1 MSHNALT
8 LQPGVNQNRTPAMNQ
23 AGIST
28 CQLIR
33 FIPDTQLGGI
43 PQKLGGWQKFFP
55 NSIGSIVRFLW
66 AWADINDNFYLGVG
80 AEASLSVFNYG
91 QDGMSPPNLFDITP
105 AMATD
110 NPSVSVSTTS
120 GSALVNINDPGSDI
134 SNYDSVF
141 VATPI
146 SVGGLIIYGL
156 YQCIEVDA
164 NNYQIASVNVL
175 GNPAPATATVTNGGS
190 IPAYTTSLGSSIVT
204 VTLANHGYRVGSNYT
219 AYVSNTI
226 SGVTI
231 FGDYAVLSVVD
242 ANNFTIGGPNTAT
255 AGTGPTAI
263 NGGNARYIYLIGN
276 GPAVGGT
283 GFGVGGF
290 GTGGFGSGVVP
301 PVNPGTPITTT
312 DWSLDNWGSIF
323 IACPLDGAI
332 YAWNPLGGETRAAA
346 ISQAPFK
353 NIGVFVAMPQRQ
365 IIAFGSTF
373 DGIIDHLLV
382 RWCDIENYN
391 QWIALPQNQAGSF
404 RLTRGSRII
413 GAIQGPQQSY
423 LWTDVGLWSMQ
434 YIGQPDVYSFNEI
447 GVGCGLI
454 GSKAAGALGGV
465 TYWMGQSQF
474 YALGG
479 DGVQTINCPIW
490 DVIFQD
496 LDTSNL
502 DKIRFAGNSRFG
514 EITWYYPTISSGG
527 EVSNY
532 VKYNSII
539 QQWDYGALGRTAWI
553 NQSIFGPPIG
563 ADTNQFIQ
571 QHETSPDADGQAMQ
585 SGFTTG
591 YFALS
596 EGNWE
601 VFVDQVWPDMKWGFF
616 GGTQNA
622 NVNITFY
629 TADYPGQTPVAH
641 GPFTVTEATTF
652 ITPRIRARLM
662 AIEISS
668 ADIGS
673 FWRLGQLRYRSQQDG
688 KY

>member
-1 MSHNALT
+1 
-8 LQPGVNQNRTPAMNQ
+8 
-23 AGIST
+23 
-28 CQLIR
+28 
-33 FIPDTQLGGI
+33 
-43 PQKLGGWQKFFP
+43 
-55 NSIGSIVRFLW
+55 
-66 AWADINDNFYLGVG
+66 
-80 AEASLSVFNYG
+80 
-91 QDGMSPPNLFDITP
+91 
-105 AMATD
+105 
-110 NPSVSVSTTS
+110 
-120 GSALVNINDPGSDI
+120 
-134 SNYDSVF
+134 
-141 VATPI
+141 
-146 SVGGLIIYGL
+146 
-156 YQCIEVDA
+156 
-164 NNYQIASVNVL
+164 
-175 GNPAPATATVTNGGS
+175 
-190 IPAYTTSLGSSIVT
+190 
-204 VTLANHGYRVGSNYT
+204 
-219 AYVSNTI
+219 
-226 SGVTI
+226 
-231 FGDYAVLSVVD
+231 
-242 ANNFTIGGPNTAT
+242 
-255 AGTGPTAI
+255 
-263 NGGNARYIYLIGN
+263 
-276 GPAVGGT
+276 
-283 GFGVGGF
+283 
-290 GTGGFGSGVVP
+290 
-301 PVNPGTPITTT
+301 
-312 DWSLDNWGSIF
+312 
-323 IACPLDGAI
+323 
-332 YAWNPLGGETRAAA
+332 
-346 ISQAPFK
+346 
-353 NIGVFVAMPQRQ
+353 MPHRQ